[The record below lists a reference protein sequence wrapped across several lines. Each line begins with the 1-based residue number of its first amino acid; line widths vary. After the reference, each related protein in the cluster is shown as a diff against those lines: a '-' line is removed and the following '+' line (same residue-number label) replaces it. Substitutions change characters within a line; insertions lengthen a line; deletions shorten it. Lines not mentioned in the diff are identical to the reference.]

1 MSEDLTRASV
11 LTGLQAAEV
20 RQIARKEIA
29 SMAALVLRR
38 TQMDEAHLSRSIER
52 NAADDEV
59 RRHLAE
65 IFGEVL
71 SDYSRT
77 ENEPGA

>member
-1 MSEDLTRASV
+1 MSFQTSD
-11 LTGLQAAEV
+11 EV
-20 RQIARKEIA
+20 RIREIVREEIA

-38 TQMDEAHLSRSIER
+38 TSGQEAHLTRSIER

-71 SDYSRT
+71 SDFSRSDS
-77 ENEPGA
+77 EPGL